1 MNSELILQTHV
12 LDILFENRN
21 KGYGAYTLRKFYN
34 SRLITAIG
42 IMAGAVII
50 LSAFTF
56 LPDSKE
62 TEKEMFVVIDPG
74 FGRVPPTPKKPEVKP
89 ADKKL
94 FKKTPVSTLNFS
106 SKIVILN
113 NKDSVDVLRDL
124 DNMAIDNKTN
134 IVADPGRPL
143 IGAVPGNN
151 DPGVAGPEKNT
162 EPPIDIVKPLETA
175 EVMPQ
180 YPGGMDAL
188 RRFLMRN
195 LTNPRS
201 LEEGE
206 LISVK
211 VRFVVGYDGILKSFE
226 LVQDGGSEFNNEVI
240 RVLKKM
246 PAWIPGKSRGQNVS
260 VYYNIPVK
268 FIPEN

>member
-21 KGYGAYTLRKFYN
+21 KVYGAYTLRKFYN
-34 SRLITAIG
+34 TRLLTSIG

-56 LPDSKE
+56 LPATKE
-62 TEKEMFVVIDPG
+62 GETLLVSDPILCSLA
-74 FGRVPPTPKKPEVKP
+74 PTPKEPKVKPEVR
-89 ADKKL
+89 KL

-113 NKDSVDVLRDL
+113 KKDSVNVLHDL
-124 DNMAIDNKTN
+124 DNMTIGNKTN
-134 IVADPGRPL
+134 IVDEPGSQL
-143 IGAVPGNN
+143 IGTPGNE
-151 DPGVAGPEKNT
+151 DTDGAIAEPIKKT
-162 EPPIDIVKPLETA
+162 ESVIDITKPLETA

-180 YPGGMDAL
+180 YPGGMDGL
-188 RRFLMRN
+188 RKFLMRN

-201 LEEGE
+201 LDEGE

-211 VRFVVGYDGILKSFE
+211 VKFVVGYDGKLKGFE
-226 LVQDGGSEFNNEVI
+226 LIQDGGSEFNNEVI

-260 VYYNIPVK
+260 VYYTIPVK
-268 FIPEN
+268 FIPEG